1 MQVNGTEPDTGQL
14 AGPPK
19 WPKYENVLTN
29 SVSAFLDPEFVVMK
43 LAGSKKFPTGTEPF
57 APDDDPEI

>member
-29 SVSAFLDPEFVVMK
+29 SVSAFLEPEFVVM
-43 LAGSKKFPTGTEPF
+43 
-57 APDDDPEI
+57 